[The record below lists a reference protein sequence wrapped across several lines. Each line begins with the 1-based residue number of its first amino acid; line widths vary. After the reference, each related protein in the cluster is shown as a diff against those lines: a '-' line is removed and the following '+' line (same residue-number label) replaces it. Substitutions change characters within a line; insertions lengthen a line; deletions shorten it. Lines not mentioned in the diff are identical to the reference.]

1 MPTPQLKAIGKR
13 LAASAADLKQAID
26 WVVGA
31 FGAHPREAHAG
42 AVAYLRLWGLVA
54 GGWQL
59 GRSALIAA
67 RHLHDGVGDAR
78 FLRAKIVTARYYA
91 ECLLP
96 QAHACLQT
104 LVEGGEAAV
113 AMPVESF

>member
-1 MPTPQLKAIGKR
+1 M
-13 LAASAADLKQAID
+13 
-26 WVVGA
+26 
-31 FGAHPREAHAG
+31 
-42 AVAYLRLWGLVA
+42 AYLELWGLVA

-59 GRSALIAA
+59 GRAALIAA
-67 RHLHDGVGDAR
+67 EHLADGDGDAR
-78 FLRAKIVTARYYA
+78 FLHAKIVTARYYA
-91 ECLLP
+91 DCLLP